1 MPDLGLNVGAFAQRD
16 RRAVA
21 GIARA
26 GTQYPAVR
34 SLYENGST
42 NVTPV
47 LAICRT
53 LRVAK
58 VR

>member
-26 GTQYPAVR
+26 GRNILQ
-34 SLYENGST
+34 
-42 NVTPV
+42 
-47 LAICRT
+47 
-53 LRVAK
+53 
-58 VR
+58 